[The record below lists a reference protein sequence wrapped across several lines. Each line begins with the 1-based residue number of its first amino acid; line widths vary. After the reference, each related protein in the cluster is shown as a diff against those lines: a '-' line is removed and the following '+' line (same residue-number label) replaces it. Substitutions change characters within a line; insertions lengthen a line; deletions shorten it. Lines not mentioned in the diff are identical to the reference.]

1 MKFEETNEGDTVIL
15 KLQGKLLLG
24 ETEELGKKVDELV
37 AAGKNRIS
45 LDMSG
50 VPYMDSA
57 GLGQITRCYTTVRRH
72 DGKLVLVNIP
82 KKIRELLSVT
92 RLLDILEGKSA

>member
-1 MKFEETNEGDTVIL
+1 MKLEETTEGDTVIL
-15 KLQGKLLLG
+15 KLQGKLLLS
-24 ETEELGKKVDELV
+24 ETEELGAKVDELI
-37 AAGKNRIS
+37 AAGKVWIH

-57 GLGQITRCYTTVRRH
+57 GLGQITRCYTAVNRH
-72 DGKLVLVNIP
+72 NGKLSLVNIP
-82 KKIRELLSVT
+82 KKIRELLAVT